1 VTSYGMRKLK
11 NNLASIV
18 AFACVIVAIIPL
30 ASILIEVVSNGA
42 PALSWR
48 FLSGITLD
56 GGGIG
61 NAILGTLLLILYA
74 SAIGLPIGILTGIY
88 ISEYGNNRFGSMVRF
103 FNDVMANFPSIVIG
117 LLAYSLVV
125 VSFGIGFSLI
135 AGAFAL
141 SIIMIPIVASTTEEA
156 LKMVPNSL
164 REASLALGVPR
175 WKTVLRVMLSNGR
188 AGIVTGALL
197 SVARVAGETA
207 PLIPT
212 TLFNNFWSTSP
223 TQETAALPQLIFRYA
238 MGHSSLPVDE
248 ATQQAWGAAL
258 VLILIVLSLNV
269 IVRLLTIRRFG
280 GKKGEK
286 MTWKERLSHRT

>member
-1 VTSYGMRKLK
+1 VTSYATRKLK
-11 NNLASIV
+11 NNLASVV
-18 AFACVIVAIIPL
+18 ALACVVIAVIPL
-30 ASILIEVVSNGA
+30 ASILLEVIVNGA
-42 PALSWR
+42 PALSWK
-48 FLSGITLD
+48 FLTGITLD
-56 GGGIG
+56 GSGIG
-61 NAILGTLLLILYA
+61 NAILGTLLLVFYA

-88 ISEYGNNRFGSMVRF
+88 ISEYGNNWFGNTVRF

-125 VSFGIGFSLI
+125 VALGVGFSLI
-135 AGAFAL
+135 AGSFAL
-141 SIIMIPIVASTTEEA
+141 AIIMIPIVASTTEEA

-175 WKTVLRVMLSNGR
+175 WKTVIKVMLSNGR
-188 AGIVTGALL
+188 SGLVTGALL
-197 SVARVAGETA
+197 SIARVAGETA

-258 VLILIVLSLNV
+258 VLILIVLSFNI
-269 IVRLLTIRRFG
+269 IVRLLTVRRFG
-280 GKKGEK
+280 SRKGERK
-286 MTWKERLSHRT
+286 TWKERLSLKT

>member
-1 VTSYGMRKLK
+1 MTSYRMRKLK
-11 NNLASIV
+11 NKIASMI
-18 AFACVIVAIIPL
+18 AFACVIIAIIPL

-42 PALSWR
+42 PALTWR
-48 FLSGITLD
+48 FISSTTLN
-56 GGGIG
+56 GAGIG

-74 SAIGLPIGILTGIY
+74 SAIGLPLGILTGIY
-88 ISEYGNNRFGSMVRF
+88 ISEYGNNRIGNAVRF

-125 VSFGIGFSLI
+125 VSLGIGFSLI

-141 SIIMIPIVASTTEEA
+141 AIIMIPIAASTTEEA

-175 WKTVLRVMLSNGR
+175 WKTVVKVMLSNGR
-188 AGIVTGALL
+188 AGVVTGALL

-223 TQETAALPQLIFRYA
+223 TQETASLPQLIFRYS
-238 MGHSSLPVDE
+238 MGYSQLRVDE

-258 VLILIVLSLNV
+258 VLIIIVLSLNI
-269 IVRLLTIRRFG
+269 IVRLLTVRRFG
-280 GKKGEK
+280 SKKGERK
-286 MTWKERLSHRT
+286 TWKERLSLRT